1 MEHINVKNLGNGMV
15 KLIPDNGYM
24 LYDDRTQKQYSEAVV
39 KESDV
44 RHFSAV
50 KI

>member
-15 KLIPDNGYM
+15 RLTPDNGYQ
-24 LYDDRTQKQYSEAVV
+24 LYDDRTQRTYSDAVV

-44 RHFSAV
+44 KHFRAA

>member
-15 KLIPDNGYM
+15 RLTPDNGYM
-24 LYDDRTQKQYSEAVV
+24 LMDDRTKKLYSEAVV
-39 KESDV
+39 KEDDV
-44 RHFSAV
+44 KHFRAV

>member
-15 KLIPDNGYM
+15 KLTPDNGYV
-24 LYDDRTQKQYSEAVV
+24 LIDNRSRRTYSEAVIRGTDV
-39 KESDV
+39 KYF
-44 RHFSAV
+44 RAV

>member
-15 KLIPDNGYM
+15 RLTPDNGYT
-24 LYDDRTQKQYSEAVV
+24 LYNVRTRQNYSEAVV
-39 KESDV
+39 KENQKSIF
-44 RHFSAV
+44 RAV